1 MDTLTLRSDPRPAP
15 RPTARSGPPAAPVAT
30 AAPAQPGARAAALTG
45 AQLFIRYAYPPNS
58 LGYCGPADS
67 AAFFQY
73 GASGVVDRGLV
84 LLARSFEGAWPYLE
98 LIAGATGIG
107 DPLDRRVVEAYWV
120 GNALLPAVGIA
131 ATATSMEERFRPR
144 TGRQFPKLL
153 DGVLAGGVPHHSFHV
168 FGVYPW
174 VGLLGDD
181 RKAPHA
187 LNVLDR
193 CRIRWGR
200 VEHVAGDQ
208 VTVTSRPL
216 TWDGRTLGFGEPR
229 PESALCARDGLGY
242 LADLRPGD
250 CVSLHWDWV
259 CDRLSPWQLR
269 QLRGYTLR
277 QLEITNLR
285 VLHSSGSSSGSGAAI
300 AEALQA

>member
-1 MDTLTLRSDPRPAP
+1 MDTLTA
-15 RPTARSGPPAAPVAT
+15 GNAASTPVLA
-30 AAPAQPGARAAALTG
+30 G

-58 LGYCGPADS
+58 LGYCGPGDS
-67 AAFFQY
+67 SALFQY
-73 GASGVVDRGLV
+73 GASGVVDHGLV
-84 LLARSFEGAWPYLE
+84 QLARAFEGAWPYLE

-120 GNALLPAVGIA
+120 GNSLLPAVGLA
-131 ATATSMEERFRPR
+131 ATASSMEDRFRPR
-144 TGRQFPKLL
+144 TGRQFTHVL
-153 DGVLAGGVPHHSFHV
+153 DAVLAGGVPHHSFHV
-168 FGVYPW
+168 FCVYPW
-174 VGLLGDD
+174 VGLLGDG

-200 VEHVAGDQ
+200 VDQVSGDQ

-216 TWDGRTLGFGEPR
+216 TWDGRTLAFGEPR
-229 PESALCARDGLGY
+229 PEVALRAESGLGY

-259 CDRLSPWQLR
+259 CDKLSPRQFR
-269 QLRGYTLR
+269 QLRGYTVR
-277 QLEITNLR
+277 QLEITNR
-285 VLHSSGSSSGSGAAI
+285 TMAGNGIVP
-300 AEALQA
+300 ALG